1 MTSYTSYDEIFTCFL
16 DNCGIDTDNLPKS
29 NEGKYK
35 LIHNAIIHY
44 NTVIDESYT
53 NLNYDDEKE
62 RVNILLD
69 NNQLLLLAYC
79 LRYSYLENELIEFE
93 ELWQPFQ
100 KEVGQK
106 FYREQLQGRE
116 STLARTQNKINE
128 LLNNM
133 EDFDYN

>member
-1 MTSYTSYDEIFTCFL
+1 QVNISL
-16 DNCGIDTDNLPKS
+16 DNT
-29 NEGKYK
+29 
-35 LIHNAIIHY
+35 
-44 NTVIDESYT
+44 
-53 NLNYDDEKE
+53 
-62 RVNILLD
+62 
-69 NNQLLLLAYC
+69 QLLLLAYC

-116 STLARTQNKINE
+116 STLARTRNKINE

-133 EDFDYN
+133 ENFDYN